1 MFDQLKS
8 WLLWNGSRTKIPS
21 KDVTIDQHWVG
32 NAALDDSEL
41 WEAISSQQQAI
52 STGVE
57 QLTSQHPVQQQ
68 STQDATATCVKQ
80 LTAPRPVQQ
89 QLTQDATSTRVEQV
103 TAPHLVQHQSTQDA
117 TSTRQVPCP
126 VQQQSTQVATSKD
139 VTSPC
144 PVQHQSL
151 QQFHQKTTATTTS
164 DSKHNISI
172 SFILILYSNNIFIFS
187 CKDFYISKYIF
198 RKPLL
203 SSQLTC

>member
-1 MFDQLKS
+1 MAALEWLK
-8 WLLWNGSRTKIPS
+8 NKNPFY
-21 KDVTIDQHWVG
+21 KDVTIDHHWVG

-41 WEAISSQQQAI
+41 WEAISAQQQAI

-68 STQDATATCVKQ
+68 STQDATSTCVKQ

-103 TAPHLVQHQSTQDA
+103 TAPHLVQQQSTQDA

-164 DSKHNISI
+164 NSKHSISI
-172 SFILILYSNNIFIFS
+172 SLILIVSSNNFFIFS
-187 CKDFYISKYIF
+187 CKVFYISKYIF

-203 SSQLTC
+203 PSQLTC